1 MLNGQ
6 RVAAI
11 LVAAGASRR
20 MGFDKLSYAFDGK
33 TVLQHSVQALAGH
46 PYVDEVVAAASA
58 ANEAAVAGRP
68 GGAGQALARGARA
81 AKRARKAWQT
91 ALPPRT
97 RRWWPFTTRRA
108 PL

>member
-46 PYVDEVVAAASA
+46 PYVDLS
-58 ANEAAVAGRP
+58 
-68 GGAGQALARGARA
+68 LIHI
-81 AKRARKAWQT
+81 
-91 ALPPRT
+91 
-97 RRWWPFTTRRA
+97 
-108 PL
+108 

>member
-58 ANEAAVAGRP
+58 ATSGSSAIN
-68 GGAGQALARGARA
+68 RA
-81 AKRARKAWQT
+81 
-91 ALPPRT
+91 
-97 RRWWPFTTRRA
+97 
-108 PL
+108 